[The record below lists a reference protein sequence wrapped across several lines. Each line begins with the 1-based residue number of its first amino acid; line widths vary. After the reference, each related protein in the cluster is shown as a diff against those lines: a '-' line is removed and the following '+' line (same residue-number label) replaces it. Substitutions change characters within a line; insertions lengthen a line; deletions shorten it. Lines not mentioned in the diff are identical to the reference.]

1 MPEIPV
7 LKNNLLRPVPIAFKI
22 SSPIGNRMLNGKP
35 EFHKGIDF
43 SVPIGTEIKAMED
56 GLIFRAGYE
65 NPNDIK
71 QGFGLRIWQEII
83 LENEKY
89 YVWYGHTSELKV
101 KEGSIVKRG
110 DVIALSGNSG
120 SSTGPHLHVQIRK
133 KNTNQIYGMEFKEA

>member
-1 MPEIPV
+1 VPEIPV
-7 LKNNLLRPVPIAFKI
+7 LKNNFLVPIAGQLYI
-22 SSPIGNRMLNGKP
+22 SSGIGNRMLNGKP

-43 SVPIGTEIKAMED
+43 SVPIGKEIRAIEA
-56 GLIFRAGYE
+56 GLIFKAGYE

-71 QGFGLRIWQEII
+71 QGFGLRIWQEIVV
-83 LENEKY
+83 ENEKY